1 MADTLLIRLAA
12 AEAGFRD
19 WLLVDEQG
27 GARTPVREGV
37 PEAGVISGAT
47 RTVVIVP
54 GEEILLSEAR
64 VPGRN
69 RQRVLRAIPYALEEQ
84 LASDVETL
92 HFAVGPVQGGDVYP
106 VAVVDRARMDAWA
119 DLLAEHHIVASQ
131 WLPEMLALPSTE
143 AGWSLMVEGGDVLV
157 RSGPYN
163 GFASDSETFTAL
175 MSMFVSREQAP
186 ARIRLF
192 GPGNLSAPPDEIPLE
207 KVDQELQALEILARG
222 FIQGPTLDLL
232 QGDYS
237 RSEEWG
243 RILRPWKAT
252 AAMLLAGLVLT
263 AVSTGINYYHLSD
276 QQVQL
281 AAGIENIYRET
292 FPKAR
297 RIVNPRAQMEQ
308 KLKQLQRKAGGGG
321 QTAFLALLTDVA
333 RILRSNSG
341 VKIQNVTYRDGRLDL
356 QLLADNVQVLDQL
369 KQALVGEGK
378 MRAEIQS
385 ATTQNDGKVNSRM
398 RVEGGRA

>member
-12 AEAGFRD
+12 AGAGFRD

-37 PEAGVISGAT
+37 PEAGVAAGAS
-47 RTVVIVP
+47 RIVVIVP
-54 GEEILLSEAR
+54 GEEVLLSEAQ

-92 HFAVGPVQGGDVYP
+92 HFAVGPVQENDHYP
-106 VAVVDRARMDAWA
+106 VAVVDRSRMDAWA
-119 DLLAEHHIVASQ
+119 TLLTEHNIVATQ
-131 WLPEMLALPSTE
+131 WLPEMLALPLTE
-143 AGWSLMVEGGDVLV
+143 DGWSVMVEGDNVLV
-157 RSGPYN
+157 RSGPYS
-163 GFASDSETFTAL
+163 GFASDLETFPAL
-175 MSMFVSREQAP
+175 VVLFASCEQAP
-186 ARIRLF
+186 AQGRLF
-192 GPGNLSAPPDEIPLE
+192 GSGIIDIDGMDLQVVN
-207 KVDQELQALEILARG
+207 QELQALEILACG

-237 RSEEWG
+237 RREEWG

-252 AAMLLAGLVLT
+252 AALLLAGLLLT
-263 AVSTGINYYHLSD
+263 AVTTGFNYYHLSK
-276 QQVQL
+276 QQQQL
-281 AAGIENIYRET
+281 AAEIEKVYRET

-308 KLKQLQRKAGGGG
+308 KLKDLQRQAGGDG
-321 QTAFLALLTDVA
+321 QTAFLALLADVG
-333 RILRSNSG
+333 RILRTNKG
-341 VKIQNVTYRDGRLDL
+341 VQIQGVTYRDGRLDL

-369 KQALVGEGK
+369 KQALVSEGK

-385 ATTQNDGKVNSRM
+385 ATTQNDGKVNSRV
-398 RVEGGRA
+398 RVEGVRA